1 METIGDAYIVAA
13 NLLTSDPGH
22 AATVVRF
29 ALRAQQEAAKVPR
42 PDMDDGS
49 TLQMR
54 IGEWREGG
62 EVGNRGREWREG
74 GQWAAGA
81 VSGGRGGKWAA
92 GAVSEGVGDEH
103 SWAGRRA

>member
-54 IGEWREGG
+54 IGER
-62 EVGNRGREWREG
+62 REG